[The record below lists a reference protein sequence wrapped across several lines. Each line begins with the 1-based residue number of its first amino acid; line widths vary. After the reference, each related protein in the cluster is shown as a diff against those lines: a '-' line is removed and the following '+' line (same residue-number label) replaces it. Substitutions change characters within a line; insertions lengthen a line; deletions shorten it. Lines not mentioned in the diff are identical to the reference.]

1 MLTAAPAKAKHD
13 WTRIDENFQQGDY
26 IVEKVFGLHRKQ

>member
-26 IVEKVFGLHRKQ
+26 SGKSLWITP